1 MEEQIKDELL
11 KITVY
16 PPRKCRDMLLEEPL
30 LTSLTY
36 MAAAQLAAL
45 SSDPS
50 VRSVGLWAVGRSM
63 PIAEDV
69 VTINNVKFTK
79 KQLYTESINL
89 MPNFSYPYNNLG
101 NMIGLHESVR
111 FSDGRT
117 LTKRLLYAEAIKSK
131 PTNGSSYT
139 NLGLCLERHQSQ
151 ELLDGRVMMRRE
163 LFLEGMRQDPFD
175 SSSYT
180 CLGWDLIEKEIV
192 FLPDGRSM
200 GKRQLYEEA
209 LILDEDNK
217 YALDRVKEFMVSS
230 DTWHRFSHK
239 LYGHDTN
246 VLFAVLLMGLQRLE
260 EAQVLPLAHYSM
272 LEDMLEGFTWFDRIF
287 VGSTPL

>member
-1 MEEQIKDELL
+1 MQIKDELL

-16 PPRKCRDMLLEEPL
+16 PPRKCKDMLLEDPL
-30 LTSLTY
+30 LPSLTY

-63 PIAEDV
+63 PVTEDV
-69 VTINNVKFTK
+69 VTIGSVMFTK

-101 NMIGLHESVR
+101 NIIGLAETVR

-163 LFLEGMRQDPFD
+163 LFLEGMRQDPCD

-180 CLGWDLIEKEIV
+180 CLGWDLEAEEIV
-192 FLPDGRSM
+192 SLPDGRSM

-209 LILDEDNK
+209 LMLDEDNK
-217 YALDRVKEFMVSS
+217 YAFDRVKELMVPS
-230 DTWHRFSHK
+230 DTWHRSRHR

-246 VLFAVLLMGLQRLE
+246 VLFALLLMGLQRLE
-260 EAQVLPLAHYSM
+260 EAQVLPMAHHSM
-272 LEDMLEGFTWFDRIF
+272 LEDMLEGFTWRDRIVINAANF
-287 VGSTPL
+287 L